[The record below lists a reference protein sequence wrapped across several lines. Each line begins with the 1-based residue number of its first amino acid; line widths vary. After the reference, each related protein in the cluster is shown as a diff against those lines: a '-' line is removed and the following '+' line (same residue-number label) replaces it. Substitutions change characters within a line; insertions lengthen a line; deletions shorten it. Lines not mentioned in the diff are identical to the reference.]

1 MCILKLCLLGIL
13 FVISSSWK
21 PGHAMSLGQAIRRL
35 RKERGMTLA
44 DLAERCDS
52 HVGNLSRIERD
63 QARPSLELLYRLA
76 QALSL
81 SLTDIFSV
89 AEKKQLDSEQVALN
103 SFRCWSRIGS
113 CCWSLRNCFSAG
125 LLILLARCM
134 LTGTLCRP
142 ITTAPMQ
149 LKVMRSNPQADWVT
163 TITVS
168 SCPSTLP
175 PAAPATSVCPWA
187 TSAIDP
193 RTQQWSAPCR

>member
-1 MCILKLCLLGIL
+1 
-13 FVISSSWK
+13 
-21 PGHAMSLGQAIRRL
+21 MSLGQAIRRL

-103 SFRCWSRIGS
+103 ATFISLLEQDRQLLLEFAQLLQRRASQPMGS
-113 CCWSLRNCFSAG
+113 VYVKRDPLPADSA
-125 LLILLARCM
+125 
-134 LTGTLCRP
+134 
-142 ITTAPMQ
+142 
-149 LKVMRSNPQADWVT
+149 RSNATESDEEQP
-163 TITVS
+163 S
-168 SCPSTLP
+168 S
-175 PAAPATSVCPWA
+175 
-187 TSAIDP
+187 
-193 RTQQWSAPCR
+193 